1 MTSNDRWEDI
11 GRDLL
16 AEQLELMRGDV
27 LRDAFLN
34 AQQRIERG
42 EELTQADIRELR
54 RALEEADR
62 LVNIVA
68 EASPET
74 SPPPT
79 MWEFLDEDARHEYLQ
94 EAERRLTE
102 TDQEDDGE

>member
-1 MTSNDRWEDI
+1 MTSNDRWEDV

-16 AEQLELMRGDV
+16 ATQLELMREDV
-27 LRDAFLN
+27 LWDAFLN

-54 RALEEADR
+54 RALEDADR
-62 LVNIVA
+62 LVNVAA
-68 EASPET
+68 EASPEAAP
-74 SPPPT
+74 SLT
-79 MWEFLDEDARHEYLQ
+79 MWEFLDEDARHEYVK